1 MSSFPPAAVALLER
15 IVEKGEVDGWP
26 PSRIM
31 KDPAYSAMFST
42 ISPGTFRSRLTR
54 IRSKYGKP
62 NSRKRKTQSF
72 FIPFHAS
79 NFSKGL

>member
-31 KDPAYSAMFST
+31 KYTSYAAMFSK

-62 NSRKRKTQSF
+62 SSRKGKYLTLSIF
-72 FIPFHAS
+72 S
-79 NFSKGL
+79 NLSV